1 MENTGPGVRLKAP
14 GETSVPGC
22 WEWLVLITG
31 AVAGHD
37 RVGNAGNGPLPPSP
51 GGHGLIQPC
60 TAKPSARSR
69 ALIAGRG
76 GEVPAVP
83 EPLQKTMCPL

>member
-1 MENTGPGVRLKAP
+1 MENTGPGEWRGVCPKAP

-37 RVGNAGNGPLPPSP
+37 RVGDAGNGPLPPSA
-51 GGHGLIQPC
+51 GGHGLIQP
-60 TAKPSARSR
+60 SARPSPR
-69 ALIAGRG
+69 HGAAL
-76 GEVPAVP
+76 
-83 EPLQKTMCPL
+83 